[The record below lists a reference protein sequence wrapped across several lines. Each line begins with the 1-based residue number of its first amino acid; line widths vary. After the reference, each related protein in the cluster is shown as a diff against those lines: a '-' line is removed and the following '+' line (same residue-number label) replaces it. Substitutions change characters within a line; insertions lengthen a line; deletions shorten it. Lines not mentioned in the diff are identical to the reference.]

1 MKKRLRSKVWWPG
14 IDKEVEG
21 FCQTCHSC
29 QLVGRPQPPEPMKS
43 TELPQGPW
51 QHVSADL
58 MTPSLPSG
66 HTLLVVVDYLS
77 RNFEVEFLKSTT
89 TDKVIASLEKMFL
102 IHGLPKEIT
111 TDNGPQFISKEF
123 EDYSEM
129 QGIKHRKV
137 TPLWPQANGEV
148 ERQNRSLLKRLKI
161 SQIEKRDW
169 KGFVKLVILVN

>member
-1 MKKRLRSKVWWPG
+1 MKRKLRSKVWWPG
-14 IDKEVEG
+14 IDKEVEK

-29 QLVGRPQPPEPMKS
+29 QIVGKPQLPEPMKS

-51 QHVSADL
+51 QHISVDL

-66 HTLLVVVDYLS
+66 HTLLVVVDYS
-77 RNFEVEFLKSTT
+77 RYLEVDFLNSTT
-89 TDKVIASLEKMFL
+89 TGKVIASLKKIFL

-111 TDNGPQFISKEF
+111 TDNGPQFSSKDF
-123 EDYSEM
+123 ADYLEM

-148 ERQNRSLLKRLKI
+148 E
-161 SQIEKRDW
+161 
-169 KGFVKLVILVN
+169 